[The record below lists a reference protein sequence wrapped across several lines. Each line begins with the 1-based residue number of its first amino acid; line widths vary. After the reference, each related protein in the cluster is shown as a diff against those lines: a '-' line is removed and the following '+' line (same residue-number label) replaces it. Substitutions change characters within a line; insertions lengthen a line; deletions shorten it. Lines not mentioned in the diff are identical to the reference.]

1 METVAF
7 RFCEVCRFVS
17 PSLYLFFLHTNLCFL
32 PVLIAPMYYDF
43 IKVCYV
49 CCLFHVCVF
58 FFYLLLLLPLLS
70 LCLHSPL
77 CLSTL
82 LFFCSVVIGVFFPN
96 AFSFFR
102 HWFTDLEDANI
113 CSSVLWSL
121 QILFTPTV
129 FYGVCT
135 YDGFMPGVGISTLCS
150 LGWPNSFLSLP
161 LIECVDYFVVWNFW
175 LCDFGTCCFYQDYI
189 VFMSTG
195 FLVAQWRFCPL
206 WLR

>member
-70 LCLHSPL
+70 LCLHSLL

-82 LFFCSVVIGVFFPN
+82 LFFCSVVIGVFFPKCFFFLPSLVYGSRGCEYLLFG
-96 AFSFFR
+96 AMKFTDSFHPYCFLWCLYLRWFYARCWYLYFVFFR
-102 HWFTDLEDANI
+102 MTQF
-113 CSSVLWSL
+113 
-121 QILFTPTV
+121 LFI
-129 FYGVCT
+129 FASNRMRG
-135 YDGFMPGVGISTLCS
+135 L
-150 LGWPNSFLSLP
+150 
-161 LIECVDYFVVWNFW
+161 
-175 LCDFGTCCFYQDYI
+175 
-189 VFMSTG
+189 
-195 FLVAQWRFCPL
+195 FCRMEL
-206 WLR
+206 LAL